1 MRRVIFLAITILAFQ
16 SNVARSQFADELSPA
31 MLEFV
36 RVRAPVFALTNVRVV
51 DGTGA
56 PPQAGQTIVVER
68 GRITAVG
75 ATSEVPVPSGAEVL
89 DLAGHTVIPGL
100 VGMHDHTDYAG
111 ARARL
116 TLSFSAPRIYLASGL
131 TTIRTTGSL
140 SPYTE
145 INLKKGIETG
155 ELVGPRMHIT
165 GPRLSEGLRN
175 YSPSSPEDARRMVRY
190 WVEEGAT
197 WIKAHGRISRENLKA
212 AIDEAHRQGI
222 KFTGHLCSVTFGEA
236 VELGIDNLEHGLLV
250 ASDFDPAKQPDVCPP
265 TQRASLANVEIGSD
279 EVKSLIQR
287 MVDKGVAVTSTL
299 AVVEQMVPGRPVE
312 DRVLEIMAPEVRE
325 AFLERHRAVQ
335 ESAPESF
342 MPQVWTRVLAFE
354 KAFADA
360 GGLLAAGVDPTGNGG
375 ALPGF
380 GDQRNFE
387 LLIEAGFTP
396 VQAIEIMTANGARI
410 LGEYDRLGSVS
421 EGKLADLVVLKGDP
435 IANPADI
442 RNTTIVFKDG
452 VGYDAPKILES
463 VKGIVGAR

>member
-31 MLEFV
+31 VLEFV

-145 INLKKGIETG
+145 INLKKGIEAG

-250 ASDFDPAKQPDVCPP
+250 ASDFDPAKQPDVLPP
-265 TQRASLANVEIGSD
+265 
-279 EVKSLIQR
+279 
-287 MVDKGVAVTSTL
+287 
-299 AVVEQMVPGRPVE
+299 
-312 DRVLEIMAPEVRE
+312 
-325 AFLERHRAVQ
+325 H
-335 ESAPESF
+335 
-342 MPQVWTRVLAFE
+342 
-354 KAFADA
+354 
-360 GGLLAAGVDPTGNGG
+360 AAG
-375 ALPGF
+375 
-380 GDQRNFE
+380 
-387 LLIEAGFTP
+387 
-396 VQAIEIMTANGARI
+396 
-410 LGEYDRLGSVS
+410 
-421 EGKLADLVVLKGDP
+421 
-435 IANPADI
+435 
-442 RNTTIVFKDG
+442 
-452 VGYDAPKILES
+452 
-463 VKGIVGAR
+463 

>member
-1 MRRVIFLAITILAFQ
+1 
-16 SNVARSQFADELSPA
+16 
-31 MLEFV
+31 
-36 RVRAPVFALTNVRVV
+36 
-51 DGTGA
+51 
-56 PPQAGQTIVVER
+56 
-68 GRITAVG
+68 
-75 ATSEVPVPSGAEVL
+75 
-89 DLAGHTVIPGL
+89 
-100 VGMHDHTDYAG
+100 
-111 ARARL
+111 
-116 TLSFSAPRIYLASGL
+116 
-131 TTIRTTGSL
+131 
-140 SPYTE
+140 
-145 INLKKGIETG
+145 
-155 ELVGPRMHIT
+155 
-165 GPRLSEGLRN
+165 
-175 YSPSSPEDARRMVRY
+175 MVRY

-197 WIKAHGRISRENLKA
+197 WIKAHSRISRENLKA

-222 KFTGHLCSVTFGEA
+222 NFTGHLCSVTFGEA

>member
-1 MRRVIFLAITILAFQ
+1 MRGALLIAITILPLQ
-16 SNVARSQFADELSPA
+16 SNLVQAQSATELSPA
-31 MLEFV
+31 VSDFV
-36 RVRAPVFALTNVRVV
+36 IVRAPIFALTNVRVV

-56 PPQAGQTIVVER
+56 PPQTDQTIVVEQN
-68 GRITAVG
+68 RIIAVG
-75 ATSEVPVPSGAEVL
+75 TNSKIQIPSTAEVL
-89 DLAGHTVIPGL
+89 DLTGHTVIPGL
-100 VGMHDHTDYAG
+100 IGMHDHTDYAG
-111 ARARL
+111 ARMRL

-145 INLKKGIETG
+145 INIKRGIEKG
-155 ELVGPRMHIT
+155 QLLGPRMHIT
-165 GPRLSEGLRN
+165 GPRLSEGLQN

-190 WVEEGAT
+190 WAQEGAT
-197 WIKAHGRISRENLKA
+197 WIKAHSRISKKNLKA
-212 AIDEAHRQGI
+212 AIDEAHRQNI

-236 VELGIDNLEHGLLV
+236 IELGIDNLEHGLLV
-250 ASDFDPAKQPDVCPP
+250 ASDFDPSKQPDICPP
-265 TQRASLANVEIGSD
+265 TQRASLANVNINGD
-279 EVKSLIQR
+279 EVNSLIQS
-287 MVDKGVAVTSTL
+287 MVNNDVAMTSTL
-299 AVVEQMVPGRPVE
+299 AVIEQMVPGRPVE
-312 DRVLEIMAPEVRE
+312 NRVLEIMAPDVRE
-325 AFLERHRAVQ
+325 AFLERHHAVQ

-354 KAFADA
+354 KAFVKA

-410 LGEYDRLGSVS
+410 LGEYDRLGSITK
-421 EGKLADLVVLKGDP
+421 GKLADLVVLKGDP

-452 VGYDAPKILES
+452 VGYDAPKILDS